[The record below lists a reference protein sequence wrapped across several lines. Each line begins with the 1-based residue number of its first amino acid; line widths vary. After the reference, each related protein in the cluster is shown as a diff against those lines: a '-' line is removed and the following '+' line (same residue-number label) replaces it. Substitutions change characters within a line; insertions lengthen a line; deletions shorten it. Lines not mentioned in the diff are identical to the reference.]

1 MERGLFVERKTCLL
15 SLAAPGGGRLTDGRP
30 DKTAA
35 LFMERSFQA
44 AHLQGI
50 PREHGA
56 SLSQNF
62 RCRGQCF
69 SLGAADGW
77 KEWIS
82 YSLEI
87 LFHLILLRQVLHIPL
102 YFHVLCE

>member
-1 MERGLFVERKTCLL
+1 MVAHTGHLPCSPK
-15 SLAAPGGGRLTDGRP
+15 
-30 DKTAA
+30 K
-35 LFMERSFQA
+35 SFQA

-62 RCRGQCF
+62 QCQGRCF

-77 KEWIS
+77 TEWIS
-82 YSLEI
+82 YSLEV
-87 LFHLILLRQVLHIPL
+87 LFHLILLRHVVHIPL